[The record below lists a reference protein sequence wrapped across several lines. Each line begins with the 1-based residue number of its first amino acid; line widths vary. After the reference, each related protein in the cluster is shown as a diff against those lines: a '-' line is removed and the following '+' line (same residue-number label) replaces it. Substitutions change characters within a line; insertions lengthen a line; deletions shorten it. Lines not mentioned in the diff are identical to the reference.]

1 MPVLITIWPIVILV
15 ALDTCTEFIRYLV
28 IVAGWST
35 NVQSFNA
42 LLLLLCNRAE
52 FVQGVAV
59 CQFIGQILCIAI
71 TTVLKSSAR
80 QLQGRH

>member
-28 IVAGWST
+28 VIADWSA

-42 LLLLLCNRAE
+42 LLLLLCDRAE
-52 FVQGVAV
+52 LV
-59 CQFIGQILCIAI
+59 
-71 TTVLKSSAR
+71 
-80 QLQGRH
+80 